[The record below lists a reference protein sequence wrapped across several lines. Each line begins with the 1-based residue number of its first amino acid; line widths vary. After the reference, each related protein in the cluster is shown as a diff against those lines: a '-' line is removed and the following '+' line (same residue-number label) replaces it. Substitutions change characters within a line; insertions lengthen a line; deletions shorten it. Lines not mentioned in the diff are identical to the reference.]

1 MSFPSLEEVIA
12 CNEAVRGPDE
22 ISPSADDD
30 DLDRVARALDRAR
43 IESDPID
50 TAAALAFELTSAQAF
65 HEGNK
70 RTAAVMARWFSR
82 TNTDI
87 DPDRIIKP
95 DDPKFADLLIAAAR
109 GDDVGAE
116 IRGLFHSRAE
126 THGGSDAEA
135 RRSLDAL
142 TAEAQDLGFYDE

>member
-1 MSFPSLEEVIA
+1 MIA
-12 CNEAVRGPDE
+12 CNEAVRGRDE
-22 ISPSADDD
+22 ASPSAEDD
-30 DLDRVARALDRAR
+30 DLARVARALDRAR
-43 IESDPID
+43 IDADPID
-50 TAAALAFELTSAQAF
+50 VAAALAFELTSAQAF

-70 RTAAVMARWFSR
+70 RTAALIARWFIR

-95 DDPKFADLLIAAAR
+95 DDPEFADLLIAAAR
-109 GDDVGAE
+109 GDDVRAE
-116 IRGLFHSRAE
+116 IRGLFHRRAA